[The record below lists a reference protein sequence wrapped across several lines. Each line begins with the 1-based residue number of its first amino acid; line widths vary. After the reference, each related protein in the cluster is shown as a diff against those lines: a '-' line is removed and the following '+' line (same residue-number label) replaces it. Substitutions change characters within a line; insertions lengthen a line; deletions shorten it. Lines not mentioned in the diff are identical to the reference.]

1 MDKKDRVRKL
11 WMIYDRVQKWITINS
26 GKADPASLNIARAAL
41 REIEEL
47 TVWVD
52 NQDQTFKS
60 NHMKRLNELWK
71 QYKS

>member
-26 GKADPASLNIARAAL
+26 GKVDPASLNIARAAL